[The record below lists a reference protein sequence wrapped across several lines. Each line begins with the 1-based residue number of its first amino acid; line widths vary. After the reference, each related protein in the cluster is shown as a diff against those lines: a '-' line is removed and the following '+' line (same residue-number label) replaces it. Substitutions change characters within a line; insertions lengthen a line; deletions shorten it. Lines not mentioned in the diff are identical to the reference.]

1 MIIKGSETADWKG
14 ELALSFV
21 FVGLRALLLCMTKT
35 HGGETRI

>member
-1 MIIKGSETADWKG
+1 MVVKGPEMADRKG